1 MTDGMKLL
9 GETVDF
15 SIVANIISDFG
26 EKCWELVGGI
36 EENYIPKGISSF
48 DL

>member
-9 GETVDF
+9 EETLEF
-15 SIVANIISDFG
+15 SIVANIISDSG
-26 EKCWELVGGI
+26 KQCWELVGGI
-36 EENYIPKGISSF
+36 EENCIPKGISSF